1 LIPTQKKHKQKMAA
15 AYRWAETLPQHTQ
28 KTLCEDIEAHGGIEL
43 LIGTEKALFHLLNHL
58 VKTEPLKKALYKEAG
73 DPIRRKI
80 QTKVY
85 TWQKHWKDGSYE
97 HKILNKFGIV
107 AASDRKKILQYP
119 KDGVQQQQQEQQQP
133 QQKKK
138 RVAATAPVTNDQW
151 ISPPPVELSVERELL
166 IPTKL
171 SFETPP
177 IIHRP
182 APAAVDDILAQA
194 FTKMKVQDLYQFET
208 SEKSPHPE
216 LESSRTGVVFA
227 NTLYPEL
234 NMVFDAVHPI
244 QDIEGVD
251 GNSHYHGFSIMQEVE
266 YRWILDHEDG
276 PEPYRCE
283 IVAPNVLQFTLPGP
297 IYTLLFNRANLE
309 HFKADYKS
317 GIDDDLHRLADDLN
331 MDDGKS
337 TRKWKKYLLVF
348 PDFVQLSAKEI
359 HNHAAE
365 GYKNTSEIIPEVC
378 NHQYTHPQLQGQ
390 EVTKHFIFWKVA
402 RLDVMIYKKN
412 KVETRKKG
420 SRLKTAFSSPGGMS
434 SPPPPAAR
442 TNQDDNH
449 THPSKHPFDGFS
461 TSSFSRKP
469 PPTYA
474 AMPPP
479 AAAQSHHATPDPTH
493 SYAASMDFDFDDA

>member
-1 LIPTQKKHKQKMAA
+1 MEST
-15 AYRWAETLPQHTQ
+15 RWAESLPQHTQ
-28 KTLCEDIEAHGGIEL
+28 KTLCEDIEAHGGIES
-43 LIGTEKALFHLLNHL
+43 LIGTEKALYYLLNHL
-58 VKTEPLKKALYKEAG
+58 VKTDPLRKSLYKEGG
-73 DPIRRKI
+73 DPIRRRI

-85 TWQKHWKDGSYE
+85 TWQKHWKAGNYQT
-97 HKILNKFGIV
+97 KVLNKFGVV
-107 AASDRKKILQYP
+107 AASQRPVILEYPTDP
-119 KDGVQQQQQEQQQP
+119 KDPKEGVQQQQQPQP
-133 QQKKK
+133 QIRMK
-138 RVAATAPVTNDQW
+138 RQASTVPDVVNNDW
-151 ISPPPVELSVERELL
+151 ISPPPVEVTVEREL
-166 IPTKL
+166 IPKKL
-171 SFETPP
+171 SFETPAV
-177 IIHRP
+177 RP
-182 APAAVDDILAQA
+182 APASVDILSDA

-234 NMVFDAVHPI
+234 NMVFDAVRPI
-244 QDIEGVD
+244 QDIKGID
-251 GNSHYHGFSIMQEVE
+251 GNSHYHCFSIMQEVE

-283 IVAPNVLQFTLPGP
+283 IVAPNVLEFTLPGP

-317 GIDDDLHRLADDLN
+317 GIDDDLHRLVDDLS

-348 PDFVQLSAKEI
+348 PDFVQLSAKAI

-402 RLDVMIYKKN
+402 RLDVMVYKKN